1 MPSSSS
7 SNGFETIRWIRVIA
21 VRQASRNG
29 SLAENFI
36 ENAVKQ
42 VFKSVVAK
50 EHRNA
55 AAGTL
60 AIDV

>member
-1 MPSSSS
+1 M
-7 SNGFETIRWIRVIA
+7 TRWIRVIA
-21 VRQASRNG
+21 VRQASQNG

-55 AAGTL
+55 TACTL

>member
-1 MPSSSS
+1 M
-7 SNGFETIRWIRVIA
+7 TRWIRVIA
-21 VRQASRNG
+21 VRQASQNG

-50 EHRNA
+50 EHPNA
-55 AAGTL
+55 AACTL